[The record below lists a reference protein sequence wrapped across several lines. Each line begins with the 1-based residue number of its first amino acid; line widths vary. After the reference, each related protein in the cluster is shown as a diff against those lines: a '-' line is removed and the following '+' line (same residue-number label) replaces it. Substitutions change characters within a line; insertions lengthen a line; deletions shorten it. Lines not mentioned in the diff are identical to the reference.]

1 MSSNI
6 VAIVGRPNVGKST
19 LFNRLTESRK
29 AIVDEASGVTRDRQ
43 YGKAIWGGKEFTL
56 IDTGGYVR
64 GSDDEFEGE
73 IRKQVEIALEEAAV
87 ILFVVDVTVG
97 ITDLDEAVAKI
108 LRKTNKPIF
117 VLANKADNNQRIADA
132 SEFYAFGLGESLY
145 PVSSINGSGTGEILD
160 DLVQLLPD
168 DSEEEESEIPRI
180 AIVGRPNVGKSSFLN
195 TLIGEERNIVTP
207 IAGTTRDAVGTHYK
221 AFGFDFIL
229 TDTAGLRKKGKVEED
244 VEYYSVMRT
253 VRAIEN
259 SDVCVLLIEATEG
272 MMAQDMNIYQ
282 LAIKNKK
289 GIVIM
294 VNKWDMVA
302 EKSSNT
308 MKEFKNH
315 ILEKIAPF
323 TDVPIIFTSV
333 TEKQRIF
340 DVLKAAVDVFENRRR
355 KITTSQLNKIML
367 PIIENHPPP
376 SVKGKFVKIK
386 FVSML
391 PTYKPTFVF
400 YCNHPQYVKEPYK
413 RFIENRLREKF
424 DYTGVP
430 IQIFFRKK

>member
-1 MSSNI
+1 MSNI

-43 YGKAIWGGKEFTL
+43 YGQAFWAGKEFTV

-73 IRKQVEIALEEAAV
+73 IRKQVEIALEEASV
-87 ILFVVDVTVG
+87 IVFVVDVTVG
-97 ITDLDEAVAKI
+97 ITDLDQAVVNI
-108 LRKTNKPIF
+108 LRKTNKKIF
-117 VLANKADNNQRIADA
+117 LVANKADNHARIAEA
-132 SEFYAFGLGESLY
+132 AEFYSFGISDY
-145 PVSSINGSGTGEILD
+145 VFPISSINGSGTGELLD
-160 DLVQLLPD
+160 EVVKELPENK
-168 DSEEEESEIPRI
+168 EEEESDIPRI

-195 TLIGEERNIVTP
+195 TLMGIDRNIVTP

-221 AFGFDFIL
+221 AYGFDFIL
-229 TDTAGLRKKGKVEED
+229 TDTAGLRKKSKVDED
-244 VEYYSVMRT
+244 VEFYSVMRT
-253 VRAIEN
+253 IRAIEN
-259 SDVCVLLIEATEG
+259 ADVCVLLIEAKEG

-294 VNKWDMVA
+294 VNKWDLFE
-302 EKSSNT
+302 EKDSNT
-308 MKEFKNH
+308 MKQIKGH

-333 TEKQRIF
+333 VEKQRIHE
-340 DVLKAAVDVFENRRR
+340 VLKAAVQVYENRRS
-355 KITTSQLNKIML
+355 KVSTSQLNKIML
-367 PIIENHPPP
+367 PIIEKNPPP
-376 SVKGKFVKIK
+376 SIKGKFIKIK

-413 RFIENRLREKF
+413 RFIENRLREHF
-424 DYTGVP
+424 EYTGVP